1 MSSYPSISFEEYL
14 HRSNKHKHR
23 IHSLLGD
30 YFDDRSRGK
39 RHAILDFLVE
49 YYSFKRSHLVT
60 WSPGFPVSIES
71 SEKHHIPEG
80 NFWIQRGSYYEINL
94 ESLSEKKQ
102 AALRWILSLL
112 GSIDQREARF
122 NCRGMHEWAMVYASK
137 ERRHAYLDLRF
148 SQKQI
153 DDFVRSQPIGCSHID
168 AFRFFTEQARP
179 LNTFQPERH
188 TQIEHDQPGC
198 IHVNMDVYKWAYKA
212 WPYISSDLIAD
223 TLELA
228 LEARILDMQA
238 SPYDLSMYNLTPV
251 CIETNEGRL
260 EYEHRQRI
268 LSERARPLRKQLI
281 EAYQKLFETIFV
293 VS

>member
-1 MSSYPSISFEEYL
+1 
-14 HRSNKHKHR
+14 
-23 IHSLLGD
+23 
-30 YFDDRSRGK
+30 
-39 RHAILDFLVE
+39 
-49 YYSFKRSHLVT
+49 
-60 WSPGFPVSIES
+60 
-71 SEKHHIPEG
+71 
-80 NFWIQRGSYYEINL
+80 
-94 ESLSEKKQ
+94 
-102 AALRWILSLL
+102 
-112 GSIDQREARF
+112 
-122 NCRGMHEWAMVYASK
+122 
-137 ERRHAYLDLRF
+137 
-148 SQKQI
+148 
-153 DDFVRSQPIGCSHID
+153 
-168 AFRFFTEQARP
+168 
-179 LNTFQPERH
+179 
-188 TQIEHDQPGC
+188 
-198 IHVNMDVYKWAYKA
+198 MDVYKWAYKA